1 MIVFPD
7 HDPAVLYDI
16 YQQVGKNKDLLIN
29 TVLNGGVLP
38 EESSDGEEEAKENNS
53 DIDLGDLVGVGGQA
67 EEAVIARQIQEIERR
82 SKAYEE
88 AKQRG
93 ENPD

>member
-67 EEAVIARQIQEIERR
+67 EEAVIARQI
-82 SKAYEE
+82 
-88 AKQRG
+88 
-93 ENPD
+93 